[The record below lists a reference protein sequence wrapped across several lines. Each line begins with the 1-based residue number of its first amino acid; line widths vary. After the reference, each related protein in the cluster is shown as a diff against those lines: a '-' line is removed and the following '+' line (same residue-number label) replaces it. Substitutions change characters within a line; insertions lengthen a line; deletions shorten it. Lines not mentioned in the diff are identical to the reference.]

1 MRRLPRI
8 TFPPE
13 KVSPVHWQGT
23 SLHDFSLANSGVL
36 GISRG
41 KLVMSPEISYV
52 NYQYDFSKVITD
64 FARSSFE

>member
-1 MRRLPRI
+1 MI
-8 TFPPE
+8 
-13 KVSPVHWQGT
+13 
-23 SLHDFSLANSGVL
+23 SLFFLSDFSSTNFGVL

-52 NYQYDFSKVITD
+52 NCQFDLSKVITD